1 MCVCVK
7 GGGGLQNQVV
17 QLLNAYQTSRKER
30 VLREEV
36 GKDKNRDMTKTPHKT
51 AREGEIKRKR
61 EDVVKISPEKGEG
74 VQVREEGACV
84 CVRVKQAE
92 GVWKTLGSKEK
103 RNVGEEMRK

>member
-1 MCVCVK
+1 MAGWSEIEGELVLWYVCVCE

-51 AREGEIKRKR
+51 AREGEI
-61 EDVVKISPEKGEG
+61 
-74 VQVREEGACV
+74 
-84 CVRVKQAE
+84 
-92 GVWKTLGSKEK
+92 
-103 RNVGEEMRK
+103 